1 MQFTTKP
8 SHPPKYG
15 EFTCQHTKL
24 QCVAPATQCHAI
36 VKCESDSLLLCGSD
50 NSGDAS
56 KAFETQEY
64 FCLTNPTMQ
73 LERPEIIDLL
83 KFHIDADCADVL
95 DDMPVNHFAAPV
107 APAAAAHEPMPH
119 PGLQETAT
127 PLAPPASAV
136 TPAFVAA
143 QVTPSATQTGAAIDS
158 ATLAQN
164 AKTLDELAAALE
176 SFDGCGLKKTA
187 KSTVFSDG
195 VSTARV
201 MLVGEAP
208 GQDEDRTGKPF
219 VGRSG
224 QLLDAMMGTIGLS
237 RAGNLYIAN
246 VIAWRPPGNR
256 APSVDELEICKPF
269 ILRQIELAAPEII
282 VLVGGTS
289 AKTLLDTETG
299 ITRLRGK
306 WQTLEIGGRA
316 IPALPFFHPAYV
328 LRRPETKAD
337 VWADLCALKQKLDAA
352 S

>member
-1 MQFTTKP
+1 
-8 SHPPKYG
+8 
-15 EFTCQHTKL
+15 
-24 QCVAPATQCHAI
+24 
-36 VKCESDSLLLCGSD
+36 
-50 NSGDAS
+50 
-56 KAFETQEY
+56 
-64 FCLTNPTMQ
+64 MQ
-73 LERPEIIDLL
+73 LERPEIVDLL
-83 KFHIDADCADVL
+83 KFHIEADCADVL
-95 DDMPVNHFAAPV
+95 DDVPVNHFAEPEFAP
-107 APAAAAHEPMPH
+107 PEPVTSEASP
-119 PGLQETAT
+119 PYSGLQESAGALAT
-127 PLAPPASAV
+127 PASPASPASPAV
-136 TPAFVAA
+136 TSGVTSSVVAA
-143 QVTPSATQTGAAIDS
+143 QINTAATQNGAAGDG
-158 ATLAQN
+158 ATLAKN
-164 AKTLDELAAALE
+164 ATTLDALAAALD
-176 SFDGCGLKKTA
+176 SFEGCGLKKTA

-195 VSTARV
+195 VSSARV

-208 GQDEDRTGKPF
+208 GQDEDRSGKPF

-224 QLLDAMMGTIGLS
+224 QLLDAMMATIGLS
-237 RAGNLYIAN
+237 RDTNLYIAN

-289 AKTLLDTETG
+289 AKTLLNTETG

-337 VWADLCALKQKLDAA
+337 VWADLCALKQKLDAG

>member
-1 MQFTTKP
+1 
-8 SHPPKYG
+8 
-15 EFTCQHTKL
+15 
-24 QCVAPATQCHAI
+24 
-36 VKCESDSLLLCGSD
+36 
-50 NSGDAS
+50 
-56 KAFETQEY
+56 
-64 FCLTNPTMQ
+64 MQ
-73 LERPEIIDLL
+73 LERPEIVDLL
-83 KFHIDADCADVL
+83 KFHIEADCADVL
-95 DDMPVNHFAAPV
+95 DDVPVNHFAEPEFAP
-107 APAAAAHEPMPH
+107 PEPVTSEASP
-119 PGLQETAT
+119 PYSGLQESAGA
-127 PLAPPASAV
+127 LAAPASPASLASPAV
-136 TPAFVAA
+136 TSGVTSSVVAA
-143 QVTPSATQTGAAIDS
+143 QINTAATQNGAAGDG
-158 ATLAQN
+158 ATLAKN
-164 AKTLDELAAALE
+164 ATTLDALAAALD
-176 SFDGCGLKKTA
+176 SFEGCGLKKTA

-195 VSTARV
+195 VSSARV

-208 GQDEDRTGKPF
+208 GQDEDRSGKPF

-224 QLLDAMMGTIGLS
+224 QLLDAMMATIGLS
-237 RAGNLYIAN
+237 RDTNLYIAN

-289 AKTLLDTETG
+289 AKTLLNTETG

-337 VWADLCALKQKLDAA
+337 VWADLCALKQKLDAG